1 MENTA
6 FVPKMACGEAVTDL
20 VGTPHSEYWSVTHYF
35 CCANCKAAF
44 DRDPERFLHVDG
56 CGVDQAA
63 PAD

>member
-6 FVPKMACGEAVTDL
+6 LTLKTACGSPVTDPT
-20 VGTPHSEYWSVTHYF
+20 GTPYSEYQSVTHYF

-63 PAD
+63 PAS